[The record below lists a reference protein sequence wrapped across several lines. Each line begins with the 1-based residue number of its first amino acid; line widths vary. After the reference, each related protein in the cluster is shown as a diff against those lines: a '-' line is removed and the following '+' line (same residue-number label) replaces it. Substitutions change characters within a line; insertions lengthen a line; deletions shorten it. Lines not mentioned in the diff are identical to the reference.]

1 MKHENLDVATTTLS
15 GILTAVQTDEVF
27 KWISFVLTLLSA
39 LLGIIY
45 RIWHWYKE
53 AKEDGKITPDEIE
66 DLGGIINDGVTE
78 VTDIIKEKDDKKE
91 DGKS

>member
-27 KWISFVLTLLSA
+27 RWISFVITLLSA
-39 LLGIIY
+39 LIGIIY

-53 AKEDGKITPDEIE
+53 AKKDGKIDSVEIDEFGKIVKDSVDEI
-66 DLGGIINDGVTE
+66 
-78 VTDIIKEKDDKKE
+78 TDIVKDKDNKKKNE
-91 DGKS
+91 